1 MRALR
6 LAASLIILMLVTSP
20 FAFAQETDVTLLKE
34 RIINL
39 QNQYPL
45 GIRTLIA
52 CSAVTGYGSYEPL
65 PDNKVKAGDVIFF
78 YFEPQNPSINKTEDT
93 YEIWLTE
100 DMVVLTEQ
108 QQEVFKKEN
117 AFEIHDRTSS
127 PRLDIYGVNQ
137 LTLAEVQSGKYLFKV
152 ILHDKIK
159 GEEASTTWAFEVIK

>member
-1 MRALR
+1 MRARR
-6 LAASLIILMLVTSP
+6 LSVSLILFMLVTSP

-45 GIRTLIA
+45 GIRTLVA

-78 YFEPQNPSINKTEDT
+78 YVEPQNPSTNKTEGT

-100 DMVVLTEQ
+100 DMFVLNEQ

-117 AFEIHDRTSS
+117 AFEIRSQSSS
-127 PRLDIYGVNQ
+127 PQLDIYGFNQ
-137 LTLAEVQSGKYLFKV
+137 LTLAAIQPGQYIFKV
-152 ILHDKIK
+152 ILHDNIK
-159 GEEASTTWAFEVIK
+159 VEDASATWAFEVIP